1 MEELIQQI
9 QKQKTLHAKLHESL
23 KKIAV
28 TEEDPA
34 KRVSTLRT
42 ELSEIEKYEKEL
54 KLDAPLL
61 QNVQNILNKS
71 RGELKQKEE
80 ELKSKFGF
88 NLEKSLKIHNYNLEG
103 NYPVLRASF
112 YTFVIDISSDK
123 VTIYFGPEME
133 KLDVTKAIPE
143 IVVAALV
150 KRHDEIVK
158 RPFDEKIFLRM
169 LKSAYQMYL
178 AQNQKKTGDEAPIPE
193 IHALCSLLVQKEKF
207 RKNPTKENF
216 TEYSRAMFSY
226 DLSQLKNRTIDQT
239 ELRLITAT
247 RSDTR
252 VSGDFLWI
260 PTSDGTTRGETVSR
274 IKFVEVI

>member
-9 QKQKTLHAKLHESL
+9 QKQKTLLAKLHESL

-28 TEEDPA
+28 LEEDPA
-34 KRVSTLRT
+34 KRVSTLRK
-42 ELSEIEKYEKEL
+42 ELSLIEKFEKEL
-54 KLDAPLL
+54 KLDATLL
-61 QNVQNILNKS
+61 LNIQNILNKS
-71 RGELKQKEE
+71 REELKQKEE

-88 NLEKSLKIHNYNLEG
+88 NLEKSLKARNFNLEG
-103 NYPVLRASF
+103 NYPVLRSSF
-112 YTFVIDISSDK
+112 YTFVIDISADK

-158 RPFDEKIFLRM
+158 RSFDEKVFLRM
-169 LKSAYQMYL
+169 IKSAYQMFL
-178 AQNQKKTGDEAPIPE
+178 AQTQKKIGEEAPLPE
-193 IHALCSLLVQKEKF
+193 IHALCSLLFQKEKF
-207 RKNPTKENF
+207 RKNPKKENF

-226 DLSQLKNRTIDQT
+226 DLSQLKNRTIDKT
-239 ELRLITAT
+239 DMRLITAT

-252 VSGDFLWI
+252 MSGDFLWI
-260 PTSDGTTRGETVSR
+260 PASDGTTRGETVSR